1 MVKLLESIDVVFQD
15 VSLGTEYT
23 LLEED
28 FFDTFYNHF
37 DQIGESF
44 FSNMDTTPQDILLK
58 FGFQWPVSSHEIA
71 IKAMINRCRA
81 ENQFMSWQ
89 DVTHDYFCEHQ
100 AISFLS
106 PEAFVYYLP
115 AMMKL
120 YLQGQENMW
129 YAYKFE
135 FYIKRAY
142 KEIIALLNHEQV
154 GFIIDFLQLYCED
167 NNSPY
172 ERDEMILI
180 IKKIKE
186 SLSG

>member
-1 MVKLLESIDVVFQD
+1 MKLLESIDVVFQD
-15 VSLGTEYT
+15 VSLGTAYT

-44 FSNMDTTPQDILLK
+44 FSNMDTTPQDVLLK
-58 FGFQWPVSSHEIA
+58 FGFQWPASSHEIA

-89 DVTHDYFCEHQ
+89 DVTHDYFYEHD

-120 YLQGQENMW
+120 YLQGQENM
-129 YAYKFE
+129 YYLQYFI
-135 FYIKRAY
+135 FYIERAY
-142 KEIIALLNHEQV
+142 KEIIALLNQEQV
-154 GFIIDFLQLYCED
+154 SFIIDFLQLDCD
-167 NNSPY
+167 RCHSSY
-172 ERDEMILI
+172 ERDELRRI
-180 IKKIKE
+180 IKNIKE
-186 SLSG
+186 NLSG